1 MQNPFSLGPNLPPS
15 FSLGPTFLSPPS
27 FLFPLPA
34 AQFCGPE
41 NLPPAQPVTT
51 PPPLSLSLRTG
62 PAHRGLPFPPAR
74 EGLRLKESRCH
85 TPRRSLPWPA
95 GQGSP
100 TSTISSTA
108 EPPSSS
114 FRSCRR
120 LALANPSRAAAS
132 SAIGARKLRAA
143 VEPLLRRPKSPPACP
158 RSSAAG

>member
-1 MQNPFSLGPNLPPS
+1 MQNPFSLGLNLPPS
-15 FSLGPTFLSPPS
+15 FSLGPTFPSPPS

-34 AQFCGPE
+34 AQFRGLE

-51 PPPLSLSLRTG
+51 PPPLSLSLRVG
-62 PAHRGLPFPPAR
+62 PARRGLPFPPAR
-74 EGLRLKESRCH
+74 ARLRLKESRCH

-95 GQGSP
+95 RQGSP
-100 TSTISSTA
+100 TGTISSTV

-120 LALANPSRAAAS
+120 LALANPSCAAAS

-143 VEPLLRRPKSPPACP
+143 VESPPACP
-158 RSSAAG
+158 RSSVAG